1 MKSHSEMKS
10 SAKGRQRAAEA
21 GFTLVELLVV
31 LAILGLLA
39 AVATPQVMRYL
50 GKAKTDTAK
59 LQVHN
64 LAATLDLFR
73 IDIGRYPTQEEGLQV
88 LVSRPTDAPAWNG
101 PYVKKADML
110 RDPWGVPYVYR
121 APGQHGDYDLFSLGA
136 DKAEGGS
143 GEAQDVTSW

>member
-1 MKSHSEMKS
+1 MKHAVALKKS
-10 SAKGRQRAAEA
+10 SEA

-59 LQVHN
+59 LQIHS
-64 LAATLDLFR
+64 LSATLDLYR
-73 IDIGRYPTQEEGLQV
+73 IDVGRYPTQEEGLQV
-88 LVSRPTDAPAWNG
+88 LVAPPADAASWNG

-110 RDPWGVPYVYR
+110 RDPWGTPYVYR
-121 APGQHGDYDLFSLGA
+121 VPGQHGDYDLFTLGA
-136 DKAEGGS
+136 DKAEGGT